1 MNSLLQ
7 IKDRLWEEFNDLCEA
22 CDYEHAWLE
31 EGPGFDQKSP
41 AEAGPD
47 LREAA

>member
-1 MNSLLQ
+1 MNALRQ
-7 IKDRLWEEFNDLCEA
+7 IKDRLWEELSVLCEA

-31 EGPGFDQKSP
+31 EGPGFDQKNP
-41 AEAGPD
+41 DDARAD